1 MVDDELRILQA
12 YARGELSR
20 SKAMRSLGL
29 DWYGDLLVRINIA
42 GLRVT
47 EPSSADMQRMRESVA
62 KVFGTES

>member
-20 SKAMRSLGL
+20 SKAMWSLGL
-29 DWYGDLLVRINIA
+29 DWYGDLLVRMNIA

-62 KVFGTES
+62 KVYGTES